1 MRIKS
6 EIILFLLMGIF
17 YMACKKPYNPKVTSQ
32 SSNYLVVEGSIVSGP
47 DSTIIKLSR
56 TVKLDSGSTLNPVLN
71 AQVTVQDDNNASFP
85 LKQVSNGLYASAS
98 INLDNARKYRLDI
111 KTTDNREYL
120 SDLVVVKN
128 SPPIDS
134 LAYEYTGSTENFYT
148 YAHDPTNNT
157 RYYRWDYS
165 ETYLYNSP
173 IFANYIYKNGAVV
186 MRTPDELTYTCYIR
200 DSSSHIIVNS
210 SAKLQQDIITKNPIT
225 QVAFNLDKL
234 KIRYS
239 MLVKQYALTPEAYD
253 YYTNL
258 AKNTEQLGSIFDA
271 QPSEITGNIHCLT
284 NSAEPVL
291 GFVSAGT
298 VAQKRIFLN
307 RSQVPAVYVG
317 TTDTCITAVF
327 LWNTGKNN
335 FFIPGSFIN
344 GLLIPLQPVKIDE
357 RGGTFTVSY
366 TTPQC
371 ADCTLKGTTK
381 QPPFWQN

>member
-1 MRIKS
+1 MRK
-6 EIILFLLMGIF
+6 ELAIILFLLFSIF
-17 YMACKKPYNPKVTSQ
+17 FMACRKPYNPKVISQ
-32 SSNYLVVEGSIVSGP
+32 SYNYLVVEGSIVSSP

-56 TVKLDSGSTLNPVLN
+56 TVKLDSSNTSNPVLN
-71 AQVTVQDDNNASFP
+71 AQVTVRDDNNATYP
-85 LKQVSNGLYASAS
+85 LKQMSNGLYASAS
-98 INLDNARKYRLDI
+98 INLDNTRKYQLDI

-134 LAYEYTGSTENFYT
+134 VAYEYAGNTENFYSYT
-148 YAHDPTNNT
+148 HDPSNNT

-173 IFANYIYKNGAVV
+173 IFSNYIYKNGEVV
-186 MRTPDELTYTCYIR
+186 MRTPAELTYTCFIR

-225 QVAFNLDKL
+225 QVAFDLDKL

-258 AKNTEQLGSIFDA
+258 AKNTEQLGSIFDT

-284 NSAEPVL
+284 NTSEPVL
-291 GFVSAGT
+291 GFLSVGT

-317 TTDTCITAVF
+317 SVDSCGVAVLQWMTA
-327 LWNTGKNN
+327 KNN
-335 FFIPGSFIN
+335 FFIPASITN
-344 GLLIPLQPVKIDE
+344 GFLIPMQLVKINEDA
-357 RGGTFTVSY
+357 GTYSVQY